1 MSAEHLALD
10 TPHMQA
16 AIMELQGLILQHYP
30 NTTFEVVHG
39 DDPTGI
45 YVLATV
51 DVEDTEAVVDIYID
65 RLLELQIDAGL
76 AVYVVSVRPLARVL
90 ASTDPRYQGTRRVNA
105 IAIGAIAP
113 SLVFVVLRSEG

>member
-1 MSAEHLALD
+1 MRAKHLALD
-10 TPHMQA
+10 TSHIQA
-16 AIMELQGLILQHYP
+16 TIMELQGLILQHYP
-30 NTTFEVVHG
+30 NTTFDVVHG

-76 AVYVVSVRPLARVL
+76 AVYVVPVRPLARVL
-90 ASTDPRYQGTRRVNA
+90 ASIDPDIRELG
-105 IAIGAIAP
+105 
-113 SLVFVVLRSEG
+113 E

>member
-10 TPHMQA
+10 TPRMQA
-16 AIMELQGLILQHYP
+16 AIMELQGLIRQHYP
-30 NTTFEVVHG
+30 DTTFEVVHG

-51 DVEDTEAVVDIYID
+51 DVEDTETVVDVYVD

-76 AVYVVSVRPLARVL
+76 AVYVVPGRPLTRIL
-90 ASTDPRYQGTRRVNA
+90 ASAVGSFSQ
-105 IAIGAIAP
+105 
-113 SLVFVVLRSEG
+113 E

>member
-16 AIMELQGLILQHYP
+16 AIMELQNLIQQHYP

-51 DVEDTEAVVDIYID
+51 DVEDSPPYTFFLLNGDI
-65 RLLELQIDAGL
+65 ELH
-76 AVYVVSVRPLARVL
+76 RKR
-90 ASTDPRYQGTRRVNA
+90 
-105 IAIGAIAP
+105 
-113 SLVFVVLRSEG
+113 

>member
-1 MSAEHLALD
+1 MSMKAEHVAFD

-16 AIMELQGLILQHYP
+16 AIMELQGLIRQHYSD
-30 NTTFEVVHG
+30 TTFEVVHG

-51 DVEDTEAVVDIYID
+51 DAENTEAVVDIYID

-76 AVYVVSVRPLARVL
+76 AVYVVPVRPLARVMTSVDL
-90 ASTDPRYQGTRRVNA
+90 DIRELG
-105 IAIGAIAP
+105 
-113 SLVFVVLRSEG
+113 